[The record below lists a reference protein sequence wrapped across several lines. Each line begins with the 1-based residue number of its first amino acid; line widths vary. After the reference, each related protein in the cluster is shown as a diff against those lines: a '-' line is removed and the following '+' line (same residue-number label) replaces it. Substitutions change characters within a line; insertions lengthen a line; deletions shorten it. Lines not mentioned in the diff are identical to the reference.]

1 MKGSLF
7 ILSIILLLESIVLF
21 GLGGGLAVNAVLFTA
36 LVVYVLCQ
44 LRWPEKTVRFHP
56 FVAVC
61 LLLAMLYVHNHQAG
75 LMGYLM
81 VYILFIHA
89 FAWMIGFGACW
100 PVGDAGKPRSLY
112 EGKASW
118 MYTEAFWLVVIPAYL
133 AIERNLST
141 LPYVPGLLLGLVLLV
156 LAFFLWESARK
167 VISLPI
173 RGAAGE
179 FPARSVSIYVLLLTL
194 LGLAIMV
201 ATPVSHTIPGAVE
214 FSRMKVEGWIEQR
227 RLRELAEQQLAQQKP
242 KPIPGA
248 AAEASGG
255 ESQAGFTLF
264 PELPRR
270 SSLGA
275 AHREDIF
282 LHLHNPDA
290 LGGVGQGRLYL
301 RGLSFVHYRDNRWFP
316 LRIVGTW
323 HNDIDDG
330 EPDGL
335 IRIAPARAE
344 PILQTVFLNQ
354 AHTRVLFAL
363 PGLTAVH
370 MTRLYEAAEQC
381 YMFPDSETLKV
392 SYTVRSVPW
401 FYDQIP
407 DDEVRFSAVPPAYYE
422 IPSLPVMPRISGLA
436 QRVAPPDLSLPD
448 RIEACRAYL
457 RDNYSYSREISNPT
471 NLPPLENFL
480 FNERRGYCD
489 FYASSLVFMLRSLGM
504 PARMS
509 GGYAGGVYDA
519 ENEVQVFYSDH
530 AHSWTEIPIDGYGW
544 VVLDATAENVVVPR
558 SRAPAP
564 ATSVSLDDFEHIS
577 TEVLEAEDEAA
588 GGFDVSWAFDSF
600 QRVQI
605 YLLGG
610 LLLVVLGVLLMAL
623 VRYLRG
629 RRAIRTQLNAER
641 DVPEL
646 GFYAEIC
653 HMFKLVGHPRKPS
666 QTPREYL
673 KRLRR
678 VGYYEEILETLTD
691 YVYAVSYRGGSRNK
705 AREETFVD
713 AAQRLLKAREAT
725 AGPRDPSG

>member
-7 ILSIILLLESIVLF
+7 ILSIILLLESTVLF
-21 GLGGGLAVNAVLFTA
+21 GLGGGWLVNAVLFTA

-44 LRWPEKTVRFHP
+44 LRWPEQTTRFHP
-56 FVAVC
+56 FIAVG
-61 LLLAMLYVHNHQAG
+61 LLLAMLYVQGHQAG
-75 LMGYLM
+75 LTGYLM

-100 PVGDAGKPRSLY
+100 PAGDTGNPRTLY

-118 MYTEAFWLVVIPAYL
+118 VYTEAFWLVVIPAYL
-133 AIERNLST
+133 AIDRNLST
-141 LPYVPGLLLGLVLLV
+141 LPFVPSLLLGLALLV

-179 FPARSVSIYVLLLTL
+179 FPARSVSIYVVLLTL

-214 FSRMKVEGWIEQR
+214 FSRMKVESWVEQR
-227 RLRELAEQQLAQQKP
+227 RLRQLAEQQLAQQKTSP
-242 KPIPGA
+242 TPG
-248 AAEASGG
+248 EAVEAPG
-255 ESQAGFTLF
+255 EEAQAGFTLF

-270 SSLGA
+270 SSLGE

-282 LHLHNPDA
+282 LYIHNREA
-290 LGGVGQGRLYL
+290 LSRVGPGRLYL

-316 LRIVGTW
+316 RRIVGTW

-335 IRIAPARAE
+335 VRIAPAGPA
-344 PILQTVFLNQ
+344 PILQTIFLNQ
-354 AHTRVLFAL
+354 AHSRVLFAL

-370 MTRLYEAAEQC
+370 MTRLYEAAEHC

-392 SYTVRSVPW
+392 SYTVRSTPW
-401 FYDQIP
+401 FYDQVP
-407 DDEVRFSAVPPAYYE
+407 DDEVQFSAVSPAYYE

-436 QRVAPPDLSLPD
+436 QRVAPPNLSLPD
-448 RIEACRAYL
+448 RIEACRSYL
-457 RDNYSYSREISNPT
+457 RDNYSYTREISNPT

-519 ENEVQVFYSDH
+519 ENEVQIFYSDH
-530 AHSWTEIPIDGYGW
+530 AHSWTEIPIEGYGW

-558 SRAPAP
+558 SREPAP
-564 ATSVSLDDFEHIS
+564 ATSASLDDFEHIS
-577 TEVLEAEDEAA
+577 TEVLEREEEAV
-588 GGFDVSWAFDSF
+588 GGLDVSWAFDSF

-610 LLLVVLGVLLMAL
+610 LLLVVLGVLLVAL

-629 RRAIRTQLNAER
+629 RKAIRTQLNAER

-653 HMFKLVGHPRKPS
+653 GMFKLAGHPRKPS

-713 AAQRLLKAREAT
+713 AAQRRRKA
-725 AGPRDPSG
+725 RDPSG